1 MTQYTHFDARMRNLI
16 ARKLNVDGLSFGV
29 IAAHLGV
36 AKSAVRNE
44 VHRNRVRA
52 SGKVCREGRV
62 QGRPVRILDRR
73 YMYDPVYAQQQ
84 AQKRARRGR
93 VKVARALQRLRPGSR
108 LYDAVERMLRDGIK
122 ADAIAGR
129 LKLLHPENADMWVS
143 HETIY
148 QYAYSTPGCDWGQY
162 FVKDRKKRKTQS
174 KRRSQI
180 PDRVSIKHRPEEVES
195 RSVFGHWEGD
205 TVVGHA
211 GNPSKCV
218 VATLTERK
226 TRRMVAQI
234 SQSKSSDHTIA
245 VITGMFDE
253 VQEAVKTVTFDNG
266 TEFTQH
272 KTLTDKF
279 GVDVYFAD
287 PYSSWQRGT
296 NERHNGLLRRFF
308 PKGTDFGNVTPEQL
322 QEAVDFWNNYPR
334 KILGYLT
341 PNEAWEQE
349 LALLAS
355 GAPQPPPQ

>member
-1 MTQYTHFDARMRNLI
+1 MRNLI

-108 LYDAVERMLRDGIK
+108 LYDAVERMLKDGIK

-129 LKLLHPENADMWVS
+129 LKLLHPDDADMWVS

-148 QYAYSTPGCDWGQY
+148 QYAYNTPGCDWGQY
-162 FVKDRKKRKTQS
+162 FVKDRKKRKAQS

-180 PDRVSIKHRPEEVES
+180 PDRVSIKYRPEEVES

-287 PYSSWQRGT
+287 PYLSWQRGT

-322 QEAVDFWNNYPR
+322 QEVVDFWNDYPR

-355 GAPQPPPQ
+355 GAPQHPPQ